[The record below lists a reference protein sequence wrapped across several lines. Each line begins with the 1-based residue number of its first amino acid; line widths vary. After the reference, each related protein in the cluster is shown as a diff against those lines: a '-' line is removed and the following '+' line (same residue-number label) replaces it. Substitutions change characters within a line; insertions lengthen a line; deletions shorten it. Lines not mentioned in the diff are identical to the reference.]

1 MNARHTK
8 TKWLQTVAG
17 MLFIVL
23 GYSVLQAQVPDTAW
37 TKTFGGTNLDVG
49 LSVQQIADSGYV
61 IAGWTRSFSAGAA
74 DVYVIKT
81 DAWGDTIWTR
91 HYGGVLDDQ
100 GLAIRQT
107 ANSGYVI
114 AGWTASFG
122 AGDRDVYV
130 IRMDVFGDTIWTG
143 TYGNVGCDQGCAVV
157 PIANGEYAVAGSYS
171 WWSQEDA
178 ALMRVAS
185 GGWPIWWHT
194 YGGSEF
200 DIGNAVQATSDN
212 GYIVTG
218 ETRSLGPGT
227 PDNPNL
233 YMIKTNF
240 SGDTIWTKVHGNWS
254 SEIGYAVEE
263 TTTHGYIIAGT
274 CADSL
279 NGSCILLLKTDK
291 YGDTVWVRK
300 YWGLGQASGY
310 AAVETADQGYLVA
323 GESNNDLY
331 LIKVNQSGD
340 SLWAQAFGSSGYD
353 EARAIMRT
361 ADDGYIIV
369 GSTWSAANNRDV
381 WLVKIEPDTFGIV
394 EQDIVSPKKDL
405 PVATI
410 MSGSLSLVENKEY
423 KIFDI
428 MGCQIHT
435 LHPAPGIYFIEVDS
449 RIKQKIVLI
458 E

>member
-8 TKWLQTVAG
+8 TCWLQTVAV
-17 MLFIVL
+17 MLFVTF
-23 GYSVLQAQVPDTAW
+23 GQAQVPDTLW
-37 TKTFGGTNLDVG
+37 TKTFGGVSPDAG
-49 LSVQQIADSGYV
+49 MSVQQTADSGYV
-61 IAGWTRSFSAGAA
+61 IAGWTRSYSVGAA

-81 DAWGDTIWTR
+81 DAWGDTMWTR
-91 HYGGVLDDQ
+91 HYGGVQDDQ

-107 ANSGYVI
+107 ADSGYVI

-122 AGDRDVYV
+122 AGNRDVYV
-130 IRMDVFGDTIWTG
+130 IRMDASGDTLWTG

-157 PIANGEYAVAGSYS
+157 SIANGEYAVAGSYS

-178 ALMRVAS
+178 ALMRIAS

-200 DIGNAVQATSDN
+200 DIGYAVQITSDN

-227 PDNPNL
+227 PNSPNL

-240 SGDTIWTKVHGNWS
+240 SGDTIWTKVHGNWQ

-263 TTTHGYIIAGT
+263 IATPGYIIAGT
-274 CADSL
+274 CADPLS
-279 NGSCILLLKTDK
+279 GSCILLLKTDEH
-291 YGDTVWVRK
+291 GDTVWVRK
-300 YWGLGQASGY
+300 YWGLGQANGY
-310 AAVETADQGYLVA
+310 AVTETADQGYLVV

-331 LIKVNQSGD
+331 LIKVNQWGD
-340 SLWAQAFGSSGYD
+340 SLWAKTFGSSGYD

-381 WLVKIEPDTFGIV
+381 WLVKIEPDTFGIG
-394 EQDIVSPKKDL
+394 EQKNASPKRNL

-410 MSGSLSLVENKEY
+410 IRGQLLLPKRGTC
-423 KIFDI
+423 KIFNI
-428 MGCQIHT
+428 AGREILTHT
-435 LHPAPGIYFIEVDS
+435 LTPGIYFLQVDGE
-449 RIKQKIVLI
+449 IIQKIVKV